1 MLDNDHNFIEEAALR
16 EFDRYAETSR
26 NADSVLLVLSTTAPV
41 SLTDE
46 IKPVSFETLGDILN
60 SDVACIVLD
69 GSPLS
74 HRAAEFLVK
83 FPDLVNRDIKRLTDY
98 PDQETSVEID
108 SLLGMFDKVSFTRIV
123 SDLSHLKMMKEQFTE
138 SELEANLA
146 MVETNSRSK
155 KDGSISELIDFD
167 AGAANLLDEEDPTD
181 DA

>member
-1 MLDNDHNFIEEAALR
+1 MLDNDHNFIEEAAAR

-26 NADSVLLVLSTTAPV
+26 NADSVLLVLSTTAPI

-46 IKPVSFETLGDILN
+46 ITPVEFEKLSDILN
-60 SDVACIVLD
+60 PDITCVVLD

-83 FPDLVNRDIKRLTDY
+83 FPDLVNRDVKRLVDY
-98 PDQETSVEID
+98 PEQEASVEID

-123 SDLSHLKMMKEQFTE
+123 SDLSHLKLMKEQFTD

-146 MVETNSRSK
+146 MAETNSRSK

-167 AGAANLLDEEDPTD
+167 AGTANLLDEGEPTD
-181 DA
+181 EA